1 MDPLGPHAGS
11 GTWGGM
17 EPWGPVLLREPLM
30 GDPRAHVYDIIHFG
44 SCRLL
49 ACPAG
54 CPAVAGPSAS
64 CPSVALSSKCSMV
77 PQDYVEPLF
86 EWLSEEDMPS
96 MQLFEYWWEDRWA
109 FGKLP
114 AHITAAT
121 KMAAVISASPTTT
134 MHHPQGHRLNGPK
147 GRALWAPWTPWVWG
161 PMGSHGPPR
170 GFKGF
175 PGVVVVGVA
184 PR

>member
-1 MDPLGPHAGS
+1 
-11 GTWGGM
+11 
-17 EPWGPVLLREPLM
+17 
-30 GDPRAHVYDIIHFG
+30 
-44 SCRLL
+44 
-49 ACPAG
+49 
-54 CPAVAGPSAS
+54 
-64 CPSVALSSKCSMV
+64 
-77 PQDYVEPLF
+77 
-86 EWLSEEDMPS
+86 MPS

-114 AHITAAT
+114 AHTTAAT

-184 PR
+184 PMSDLDRSMQQSTWSKKPLYYTHHKMPGHDQCNHPLRASPSPGIPWPRALRAWYHGKGVPGPHRHPGRSKGPEGP